1 MNIKTTQWLIRSNM
15 GKIQGPLSTR
25 EVMLLINNGE
35 FDGTESISSYPG
47 GTWRPISHNSEFYD
61 FLLTSLSKVE
71 SLDDDE
77 TNWDVNLNTTRKI
90 ETSKKEVPKLPDT
103 PKAGPPVKKRKNF
116 INADKTFKT
125 DKPVKSKSKII
136 DKSDAYDFSKIKVKK
151 EEVST
156 EKKEVAPGM
165 KVKKKKSGGLLGKV
179 LILAVGAIGAYLFLG
194 QGTKEASGDI
204 TFLYPT
210 KKTELKPEDVKK
222 EADQAVKYFL
232 TDTFVGYAKAQKKFV
247 KVLEADPTYEDLYS
261 LLCISYYNL
270 WSYSDKNIRNLKVV
284 TKLTGLAKKYDS
296 TTLNYENCNNVY
308 LILSGDKIKAEK
320 NIDAIISKYGGSN
333 FPPTISYYLKS
344 EILVSQQKFN
354 DALEYVS
361 MLEGLWQSWL
371 ATPYLSAVTY
381 FNLNQ
386 KDQTIER
393 FKNIVKNNSKN
404 KKALVYIGAMRNVF
418 FGQYEKSI
426 SEINKA
432 LELKERVDNKVLSA
446 AYYYLADSNLRLKK
460 VDVAMPYI
468 EKSYKYDPL
477 NKKAENLYV
486 SYFGGADKVKLS
498 DQSYIAQGD
507 QFFAQGDYNAS
518 QAYYK
523 EAIRANPS
531 NDMAAL
537 KAARSLLELKLL
549 DDAISILKKSLE
561 INPESVKVAA
571 ELSNYLTARFK
582 FNEAFEVLNKTHKE
596 VRGHYKIYGSFA
608 NLELVKGNPLKAI
621 KYADKALSKY
631 EEDIE
636 SHIVKSKALLK
647 VGENKKA
654 YAAISKALKIEPNN
668 MELNSLFAMAYYEV
682 HGIDSG
688 VRYISKL
695 IKKFETV
702 KEYRSTLGAIYS
714 KDQQYSAA
722 ISVYKQLIEIDS
734 KYFPAYIGLAHCYKK
749 IGNLNESKKIYFKAA
764 QLDPMDSRPLLEVGL
779 IYLETKNY
787 RLALKQFERIKNV
800 SPDFPKIN
808 YYFAKLN
815 YLKGNLAEAIKWVN
829 KEKSKNPSQL
839 DAYLLAGEI
848 YEKQGSYQFCAKE
861 YQQAMKFGD
870 FGAEVYVQISR
881 CYRKSGA
888 LDVAVNMLEKARKK
902 NSSAPDVYREL
913 GAVYELKSQLSKA
926 RWAYEN
932 YLSLSPNAVDAAQ
945 VQRKLQTF

>member
-1 MNIKTTQWLIRSNM
+1 MNKKNAQWLIRSNE
-15 GKIQGPLSTR
+15 GKIQGPISTR

-47 GTWRPISHNSEFYD
+47 GSWRPISHNSEFYD

-77 TNWDVNLNTTRKI
+77 TNWDIDLNTTKKVDAV
-90 ETSKKEVPKLPDT
+90 KKETPKLPDT
-103 PKAGPPVKKRKNF
+103 PKDVPQIKKRKKL
-116 INADKTFKT
+116 INTKESPEIS
-125 DKPVKSKSKII
+125 KPIKSTSKII
-136 DKSDAYDFSKIKVKK
+136 DKSDEYDFSKEKVKK
-151 EEVST
+151 EEIKTV
-156 EKKEVAPGM
+156 KKELA
-165 KVKKKKSGGLLGKV
+165 VKKKVKNNKSDSLLRKI
-179 LILAVGAIGAYLFLG
+179 LILAVGLIGAYLFLG
-194 QGTKEASGDI
+194 QGTNKSTGDI

-210 KKTELKPEDVKK
+210 KKIDLKPEDVKK

-232 TDTFVGYAKAQKKFV
+232 TDTFDGYVKAQKKFV
-247 KVLEADPTYEDLYS
+247 KVLEADPAYEDLYS

-270 WSYSDKNIRNLKVV
+270 WSYSDKNIENLKVV
-284 TKLTGLAKKYDS
+284 TKLTGLAKKYDT

-308 LILSGDKIKAEK
+308 LILSGDKVKAEK
-320 NIDAIISKYGGSN
+320 NIDTIITKYGESN

-354 DALEYVS
+354 ESLDYVS
-361 MLEGLWQSWL
+361 MLEGLWQGWL

-386 KDQTIER
+386 KDQAIER
-393 FKNIVKNNSKN
+393 FKSIIEKNPKN
-404 KKALVYIGAMRNVF
+404 KKALIYVGAMRNVF
-418 FGQYEKSI
+418 FSQYEKSI

-432 LELKERVDNKVLSA
+432 LKLKERVDNKVLST
-446 AYYYLADSNLRLKK
+446 AYYYLADSYLRLKK
-460 VDVAMPYI
+460 IDTAMPYI

-507 QFFAQGDYNAS
+507 EFFAQGDYNAA

-531 NDMAAL
+531 SDIAAL
-537 KAARSLLELKLL
+537 KAAKSLWELKLS

-561 INPESVKVAA
+561 INPESVNVAA
-571 ELSNYLTARFK
+571 ELANYLTARFK
-582 FNEAFEVLNKTHKE
+582 FNEAFDVLNKTHKK
-596 VRGHYKIYGSFA
+596 VRGHHKIYGSFA
-608 NLELVKGNPLKAI
+608 NLELVKGNPIKAI

-636 SHIVKSKALLK
+636 SHIVKAKALLK

-654 YAAISKALKIEPNN
+654 YAAISKSLKVEPDNI
-668 MELNSLFAMAYYEV
+668 ELNSLFARAYYEV

-688 VRYISKL
+688 VRYINKL

-702 KEYRSTLGAIYS
+702 KEYRLTLGDIYS

-734 KYFPAYIGLAHCYKK
+734 KYFPAYMGLAKSYKN
-749 IGNLNESKKIYFKAA
+749 IGDLNESKKIYFKAA
-764 QLDPMDSRPLLEVGL
+764 QLEPLESSPLLEVSL

-800 SPDFPKIN
+800 NPNFPKIN

-815 YLKGNLAEAIKWVN
+815 YLKGSLAEAIKWIN
-829 KEKSKNPSQL
+829 KEKSINPSQL

-861 YQQAMKFGD
+861 YQQAMKFGS

-888 LDVAVNMLEKARKK
+888 LDVAVSMLEKARKL
-902 NSSAPDVYREL
+902 NSSVPDVYREL
-913 GAVYELKSQLSKA
+913 GAVYELKSEPSKA

-945 VQRKLQTF
+945 VQQKLQSF